1 MSTYDKKSERYQD
14 RKHEKYDE
22 NISKFDDLMES
33 LDLIETPQFT
43 YAKDLYSKGGAPTI
57 NLMQGVGGAKYSGFD
72 IDYDVSGGD
81 TTFEYSQ
88 NIGNV

>member
-43 YAKDLYSKGGAPTI
+43 YAKDLYSK
-57 NLMQGVGGAKYSGFD
+57 
-72 IDYDVSGGD
+72 
-81 TTFEYSQ
+81 
-88 NIGNV
+88 